1 MGQRLGSSWNT
12 HRRREAHRKPW
23 PSPMIDGRWEGLPG
37 GLTGGKMVSWLE
49 KQYMQSPGRM
59 RIPRKGWATRH
70 RLTEASPL
78 HGRRWV

>member
-23 PSPMIDGRWEGLPG
+23 PSPMIDGRWE